1 MQRTRPLDLCTR
13 IGPVLEQ
20 EPDIVVVPLERRL
33 VEGGEA
39 SVVLVHRPHPC
50 HVKSIGNHIRITHLA
65 RSV

>member
-1 MQRTRPLDLCTR
+1 MESTSPLDFCAR

-20 EPDIVVVPLERRL
+20 EADIVVVPLERRL

-39 SVVLVHRPHPC
+39 SVVLVHRSHPC

-65 RSV
+65 CSV